1 MPYIEKSRRA
11 LVLRD
16 GPANAGE
23 LNYALTLVIRSYLKS
38 QGLKYQTCN
47 DIVGALEGC
56 KAEFQRR
63 VVNGYEDSKIHQ
75 HGDVYE

>member
-23 LNYALTLVIRSYLKS
+23 LNYAITLVIRSYLKS
-38 QGLKYQTCN
+38 KNLTYQTCN

-56 KAEFQRR
+56 KVEFQRR
-63 VVNGYEDSKIHQ
+63 VVAPYEDAKIHQ
-75 HGDVYE
+75 NGDVYE